1 MPDKQKTTTKPMVT
15 ALANQV
21 KSPKKIHNAMTISTQ
36 VMNFWKK
43 RAICIFGMKTLVI
56 DSNQCGILSK
66 TIRGSLPYM
75 YERLKTPLAALA
87 VDVAASEAPL
97 VAAALVAW
105 EAPLVAA
112 TVIHSNGNRNL
123 SVNQDSDP
131 WTLVQQSHNHMAP

>member
-1 MPDKQKTTTKPMVT
+1 MFGTK
-15 ALANQV
+15 
-21 KSPKKIHNAMTISTQ
+21 
-36 VMNFWKK
+36 NF
-43 RAICIFGMKTLVI
+43 VI

-66 TIRGSLPYM
+66 TISGSLPYM

-112 TVIHSNGNRNL
+112 TVIQSNGKRNL
-123 SVNQDSDP
+123 SVNHDSEP
-131 WTLVQQSHNHMAP
+131 